1 MNNTH
6 EVLFCLTRAGLGG
19 VGEWSSEIGKVEW
32 AEVIKLA
39 AVQGVLAIAWD
50 GLQKLIAEGRI
61 PAEQQPSRDQMLR
74 WLANVD
80 SIEKSYARQKIAIRK
95 L

>member
-1 MNNTH
+1 LWLTLSKS
-6 EVLFCLTRAGLGG
+6 LFVNSIPDILFLLTRVGLGG
-19 VGEWSSEIGKVEW
+19 EATWKWVGEKIDWG
-32 AEVIKLA
+32 EVIKLA

-74 WLANVD
+74 
-80 SIEKSYARQKIAIRK
+80 
-95 L
+95 